1 MPLDD
6 KMSLQGFLQG
16 AMHVVYASVQILVL
30 EIYMKKVETTSC
42 LLTSF
47 EGMEM
52 YQIDGLSWYLF

>member
-1 MPLDD
+1 
-6 KMSLQGFLQG
+6 
-16 AMHVVYASVQILVL
+16 MHVIYASVQILVL

-52 YQIDGLSWYLF
+52 YQIDGLSWYLFWSARSIFV